1 MERELKMIVNGMG
14 ESTTTSYTGSYK
26 RLRALL
32 DVTDKRKPIKNFS
45 LEMILERLDSVPNPS
60 TKHSMYV
67 IVKKLFTKEKDKDAL
82 DKFDQEI
89 RKQKR
94 EHQIKKNGEL
104 NTNLP
109 SYKEVNDAVK
119 KAAGVKY
126 IVSFLM
132 LKVNTRNQDIALI
145 DLHKSNKDN
154 PIDID
159 ELDKTRNHI
168 ILPSGFERAIY
179 IRNVY
184 KTAKKYGQKRNIIK
198 VKQFINTVK
207 DVMGDKTTMPLF
219 SRRDGGK
226 ITTSSIG
233 SYLKKYVV
241 LGLNEGEIMKIVLK
255 HIDDKGS
262 YDMLRRVS
270 NNRGT
275 NIATLLTEYDV
286 TNVKPPSTEVVEQ
299 EQTAEQ
305 VVVVDA

>member
-1 MERELKMIVNGMG
+1 
-14 ESTTTSYTGSYK
+14 
-26 RLRALL
+26 
-32 DVTDKRKPIKNFS
+32 
-45 LEMILERLDSVPNPS
+45 
-60 TKHSMYV
+60 
-67 IVKKLFTKEKDKDAL
+67 
-82 DKFDQEI
+82 
-89 RKQKR
+89 
-94 EHQIKKNGEL
+94 
-104 NTNLP
+104 
-109 SYKEVNDAVK
+109 
-119 KAAGVKY
+119 
-126 IVSFLM
+126 
-132 LKVNTRNQDIALI
+132 
-145 DLHKSNKDN
+145 
-154 PIDID
+154 
-159 ELDKTRNHI
+159 
-168 ILPSGFERAIY
+168 
-179 IRNVY
+179 
-184 KTAKKYGQKRNIIK
+184 
-198 VKQFINTVK
+198 
-207 DVMGDKTTMPLF
+207 MPLF